1 MSSKTRRSYTEAF
14 KEEAV
19 RLVRESGHPVAQVA
33 RDLGIADH
41 LLYRWR
47 AEQQQAEGCGQTRH
61 SLRAEQAELI
71 QLRRENAILKQE
83 RDFLKRAA
91 AFLREGVAMRYRVIH
106 EHDRRYPIRLMCRV
120 LAVSAAGYYAWRS
133 RPESARSIQTRILR
147 SAIRV
152 IHQES
157 RETYGS
163 PRIWDAL
170 VKQGHRVG
178 EHRVAR
184 LMRQDGIRAKTVT
197 KWRATTQSQHQ
208 FPVAANTLDRAFTVE
223 APNRVWAGDLTYVWT
238 REGWLY
244 LAVLLDLYSRRVVG
258 WAMGQRLTGELA
270 EQALL
275 MAVMNR
281 IPRVGLLHHSDR
293 GSQYAATSYQHR
305 LAEYG
310 LIPSMSRKGNCWDN
324 ACVESFFGT
333 LKRELVYHR
342 HYATRDEA
350 KKEIFEYIEG
360 FYNRQRR
367 HSTLGY
373 HSPAEYEARAA
384 VA

>member
-1 MSSKTRRSYTEAF
+1 
-14 KEEAV
+14 
-19 RLVRESGHPVAQVA
+19 
-33 RDLGIADH
+33 
-41 LLYRWR
+41 
-47 AEQQQAEGCGQTRH
+47 
-61 SLRAEQAELI
+61 
-71 QLRRENAILKQE
+71 
-83 RDFLKRAA
+83 
-91 AFLREGVAMRYRVIH
+91 MRYRVIQ
-106 EHDRRYPIRLMCRV
+106 EHDRRYPIRLMCRA

-133 RPESARSIQTRILR
+133 RPESSRSIQTRTLL

-152 IHQES
+152 IHRES

-163 PRIWDAL
+163 PRIWNAL
-170 VKQGHRVG
+170 AKQGHRVG

-184 LMRQDGIRAKTVT
+184 LMRHDGIRAKTVT
-197 KWRATTQSQHQ
+197 KWRTTTQSQHR

-238 REGWLY
+238 LEGWLY

-270 EQALL
+270 EQALI
-275 MAVMNR
+275 MALVNR
-281 IPRVGLLHHSDR
+281 TPTAGLVHHSDR
-293 GSQYAATSYQHR
+293 GSQYAALSYQHR

-333 LKRELVYHR
+333 LKRELVHQR
-342 HYATRDEA
+342 QYATRDEA
-350 KKEIFEYIEG
+350 KQDIFEYIEV
-360 FYNRQRR
+360 FYNRQRQ

-373 HSPAEYEARAA
+373 HAPVEFEARAA

>member
-1 MSSKTRRSYTEAF
+1 
-14 KEEAV
+14 
-19 RLVRESGHPVAQVA
+19 
-33 RDLGIADH
+33 
-41 LLYRWR
+41 
-47 AEQQQAEGCGQTRH
+47 
-61 SLRAEQAELI
+61 
-71 QLRRENAILKQE
+71 
-83 RDFLKRAA
+83 
-91 AFLREGVAMRYRVIH
+91 MRYRVIR
-106 EHDRRYPIRLMCRV
+106 EYDRRYPIRLMCRV

-133 RPESARSIQTRILR
+133 RPESARSIQTRMLR

-163 PRIWDAL
+163 PRIWDAI

-184 LMRQDGIRAKTVT
+184 LMCQDGIRAKTVT

-223 APNRVWAGDLTYVWT
+223 APNRVWAGDLTYVGT
-238 REGWLY
+238 QEGWLY

-258 WAMGQRLTGELA
+258 WAMGPRLTGELA

-281 IPRVGLLHHSDR
+281 TPRAGLLHHSDR
-293 GSQYAATSYQHR
+293 GSQYAATSYQRR

-350 KKEIFEYIEG
+350 TQEIFEYIEV